1 MSTLD
6 TPQRQV
12 VPVKEEF
19 SQQYLND
26 SITYVADERFADPAS
41 RINEVSAL
49 TLLNRDNNG
58 FVSVDINPPE
68 QRYYPAIMFTS
79 EYDKNKLNVIPST
92 FTEF

>member
-26 SITYVADERFADPAS
+26 SITYVADERFADPES
-41 RINEVSAL
+41 RVNLVSSI
-49 TLLNRDNNG
+49 TLLTRENNG
-58 FVSVDINPPE
+58 FVSVDINPTE
-68 QRYYPAIMFTS
+68 QRYYPSVMFSS